1 MSLLRYKEQETNLM
15 ENLIADLRYAVR
27 TLVKTPAFL
36 LVSVMTLALG
46 IGGNIAIFTLVQA
59 VLLQPLPFPQPERLV
74 RIFDDRAGA
83 RNVGMSVPEFEDLRH
98 HSDIFEQI
106 SVIFP
111 ASTALTGGER
121 VERVEMLGTSPSY
134 FDMLR
139 AKPAL
144 GRAYTQTDWAPGV
157 VDGVVISDALWKR
170 QFGGDPNVIGKRI
183 RLDEDGYTIVGVMP
197 PDFRH
202 PGKALIGDGQV
213 WTAAGFVALPY
224 PVPPIRGLRFI
235 PGAIGRLKPG
245 LSIKE
250 AQQRLDA
257 FVRQLEQR
265 YPTDY

>member
-1 MSLLRYKEQETNLM
+1 MG
-15 ENLIADLRYAVR
+15 NLIADLRYAVR

-36 LVSVMTLALG
+36 LVSVLTLALG

-83 RNVGMSVPEFEDLRH
+83 RDVGMSVPEFEDLRQ

-106 SVIFP
+106 SFIFP
-111 ASTALTGGER
+111 VPTALAGGER
-121 VERVEMLGTSPSY
+121 VERIELLGTSPSY

-144 GRAYTQTDWAPGV
+144 GRTYTQAEWVPGFL
-157 VDGVVISDALWKR
+157 DGAVISDALWKR

-183 RLDEDGYTIVGVMP
+183 RVDEDGYTIIGVMP

-202 PGKALIGDGQV
+202 PGKGLSGDV
-213 WTAAGFVALPY
+213 EMWLAAGAVAAPF
-224 PVPPIRGLRFI
+224 PVPPVRSGFSL

-257 FVRQLEQR
+257 LVSQSQQSYL
-265 YPTDY
+265 TDYPCQSYW